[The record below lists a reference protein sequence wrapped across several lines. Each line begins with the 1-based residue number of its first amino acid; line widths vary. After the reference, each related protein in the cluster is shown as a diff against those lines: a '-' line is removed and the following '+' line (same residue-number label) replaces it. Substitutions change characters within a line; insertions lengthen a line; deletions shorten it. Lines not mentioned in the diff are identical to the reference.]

1 MLSRKDLMNIRQINA
16 TVETFF
22 VYAAMTNALTVTAM
36 IVADNLGITDPEVAM
51 TFNLWVYRAYHLLG

>member
-1 MLSRKDLMNIRQINA
+1 MLSHKGLMNVRQINA

>member
-1 MLSRKDLMNIRQINA
+1 MNVRQINA

>member
-1 MLSRKDLMNIRQINA
+1 MLGHNGLMNIRQIKV

-22 VYAAMTNALTVTAM
+22 VHAAMTNALTVTAM

-51 TFNLWVYRAYHLLG
+51 TFNLWIYRAYHLLG